1 MPLLS
6 YFHTTLRVF
15 KTGSPSV
22 RFYLFIDSVLC
33 IFGGV
38 VARHEVGKFTG
49 VWKRCGY
56 TCPYLPAPLCGY
68 FLVSY
73 FAAVVMIACNHPWQ
87 LFLSRAFNL
96 VLGVYIA

>member
-22 RFYLFIDSVLC
+22 HFYLFIDSVLC

-38 VARHEVGKFTG
+38 VARHEAGKFTG
-49 VWKRCGY
+49 VW
-56 TCPYLPAPLCGY
+56 LPAPLSGY
-68 FLVSY
+68 SLVSY
-73 FAAVVMIACNHPWQ
+73 FAAIVMIACNHPWQ